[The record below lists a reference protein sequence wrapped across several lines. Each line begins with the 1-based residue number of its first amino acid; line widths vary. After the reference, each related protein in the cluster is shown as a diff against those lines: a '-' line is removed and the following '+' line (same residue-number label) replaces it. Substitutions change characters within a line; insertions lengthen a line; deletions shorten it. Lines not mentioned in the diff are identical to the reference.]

1 VADRRRRICF
11 LVYMEPEEELGRAM
25 TLTDKLASLF
35 ASNIVEDLGTME
47 HEGTVYQVTPYFVIA
62 VDMPA
67 PPAGIDYTKPFE
79 LAKFRTTPIKAAKT
93 ASVGDHFAPF
103 HRFVGSYY
111 VNEAYYRLFPS
122 NAQWFSNG
130 GQVVSMIVARSSDG
144 AIIGVLEPL
153 RYNQIENGAVA
164 MPADEELYPGPVKIQ
179 EAKVESLRSE
189 LAAMVERRDA
199 IEDEI
204 GDLEEEISSIEK
216 GEATA

>member
-1 VADRRRRICF
+1 VADRRRRIRD
-11 LVYMEPEEELGRAM
+11 LVYLEPEKELGAAM
-25 TLTDKLASLF
+25 TLKEKLASLF
-35 ASNIVEDLGTME
+35 ASGVVEDFGRTE
-47 HEGTVYQVTPYFVIA
+47 HDGIVYQVTPYFVIA
-62 VDMPA
+62 VDLPA
-67 PPAGIDYTKPFE
+67 PPAGIDYTKPFA

-103 HRFVGSYY
+103 HRLVGSYY
-111 VNEAYYRLFPS
+111 FNEAYYRLFPEDS
-122 NAQWFSNG
+122 EWFSKGEGN
-130 GQVVSMIVARSSDG
+130 SMIVARSDAG

>member
-1 VADRRRRICF
+1 
-11 LVYMEPEEELGRAM
+11 M
-25 TLTDKLASLF
+25 TLNDKLASLF
-35 ASNIVEDLGTME
+35 ASGVVEDFGRTE
-47 HEGTVYQVTPYFVIA
+47 HEGNVYQVTPYFVIA
-62 VDMPA
+62 VDSPSSESLKCK
-67 PPAGIDYTKPFE
+67 GITKP
-79 LAKFRTTPIKAAKT
+79 LAMAKFRTTPIKAAET